1 MPCDVFV
8 GKLRE
13 CELINDTIEKIWWRR
28 NIIITL
34 IFETLRDLNRIDVEE
49 LSLWSEWWVAN
60 IRLVDF
66 IIFKLWWIIIFQNV
80 L

>member
-34 IFETLRDLNRIDVEE
+34 NFETLRDLNRIDVEE